1 MISLLDAIQAVLD
14 FLGFMAESLVSAAAA
29 VVDAAAVLAVYLPL
43 MPSPITVLIS
53 VWFAAGVVFL
63 LKP

>member
-1 MISLLDAIQAVLD
+1 MGALFDAIQAVLD
-14 FLGFMAESLVSAAAA
+14 FLGFMADSLVSAAAA
-29 VVDAAAVLAVYLPL
+29 VVEAAAVLAIYIPL
-43 MPSPITVLIS
+43 MPSPIAVLIA